1 MRTKKDLFFRWLP
14 LLVAIV
20 ACGLA
25 IYNVFLKNE
34 NLTLFIWIILFIHA
48 WTLVFQKIRELD
60 KWQKYFM
67 FKQKECIDLRWSYR
81 EMGMYI
87 NRLHIPELA
96 DLDNRI
102 ELEFMDIEAKQELFA
117 PQIGVSP
124 AEYKKLKAEGRI

>member
-1 MRTKKDLFFRWLP
+1 MGDKLLRWGP
-14 LLVAIV
+14 LWVAI
-20 ACGLA
+20 GMLLLA
-25 IYNVFLKNE
+25 ISNVYFKSDK
-34 NLTLFIWIILFIHA
+34 LTLVIWIMLFIHA
-48 WTLVFQKIRELD
+48 WTLVFQKMRELD